1 MWPSLLA
8 MFGLALTGYG
18 TVEKVAVAMFSN
30 SSVLMMMI
38 GSLTFM
44 ALMQSKAAD
53 WLMAKIVGSKLGL
66 KSPMY
71 TVMIILFASVLIN
84 SFGGNMIFY
93 FGIFPIMVVTLKK
106 LVMRLVID
114 FA

>member
-93 FGIFPIMVVTLKK
+93 FGIFPIMVVT
-106 LVMRLVID
+106 
-114 FA
+114 